1 MLFLDQ
7 ISVLSRT
14 FPFLSFLSVPS
25 TNLSCTKSQ
34 ASPESDDPS
43 PPLPLPPAS
52 PCCRKHAAE
61 DGELIRGRAALAAQ
75 ALFAGMLIGW
85 SYVVYCDHGVNR
97 GVSAAGA
104 VVGTKF
110 GENEACANVCRSLRR
125 RACARHTSLQPCS
138 VRAHRHRHTSNHF

>member
-1 MLFLDQ
+1 MLFLEQ

-34 ASPESDDPS
+34 ASPESDDPPPPS
-43 PPLPLPPAS
+43 PP
-52 PCCRKHAAE
+52 AAC
-61 DGELIRGRAALAAQ
+61 LSLLSQARRGRRADPGQSSTGGAGAFCRDADRLVVCG
-75 ALFAGMLIGW
+75 LFRPWI
-85 SYVVYCDHGVNR
+85 NR

-125 RACARHTSLQPCS
+125 LACARHTSLQPCS
-138 VRAHRHRHTSNHF
+138 VHAHRHRHTSNHF